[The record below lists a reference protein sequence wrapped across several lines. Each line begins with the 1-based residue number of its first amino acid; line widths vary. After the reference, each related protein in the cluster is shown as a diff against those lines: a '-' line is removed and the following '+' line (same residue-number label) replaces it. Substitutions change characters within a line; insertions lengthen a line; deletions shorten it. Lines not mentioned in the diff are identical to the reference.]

1 MTGRYR
7 SFQSGFDN
15 VVYGTH
21 VEDDIANVFLCF
33 GWTKESLDK
42 FKQLQEYQEEI
53 DAKIGEPLCWMKEGE
68 YSWEG
73 YAHIVLKYNRPF
85 TLIDS
90 DEELEPI
97 RQWVAEKLFFLRE
110 IFKDY
115 LEINN

>member
-97 RQWVAEKLFFLRE
+97 RQWVAEKLFLFTRNL
-110 IFKDY
+110 
-115 LEINN
+115 